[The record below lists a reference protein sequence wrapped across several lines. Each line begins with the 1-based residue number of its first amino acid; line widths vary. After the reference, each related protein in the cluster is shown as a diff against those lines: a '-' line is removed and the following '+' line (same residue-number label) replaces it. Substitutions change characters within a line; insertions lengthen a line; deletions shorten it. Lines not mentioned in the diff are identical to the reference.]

1 MLILLYLL
9 ILLIAINFYQLKTS
23 KPGSDHYIHFGYI
36 NSIKDN
42 KHRFVTKI
50 NTFINEDDF
59 PDPQLY
65 HWMLSLIPSNF
76 LYKYYKFLGLIFNIL
91 SFIFFG
97 IFLNLIYPE
106 LEITIDFN
114 MFVLI
119 SGLVY
124 ILTPFQFFSWNAKSV
139 GLSARGFGVMLGHLF
154 IYCITLYLLTEDFS
168 YLYFSLIFCYAIL
181 LSSQFCFQ
189 FILFFT
195 FIASILFFDIYIF
208 ILPYLSI
215 LFFLITFPNWS
226 KVFFIR
232 QRKYKWM
239 YYSILSKKFG
249 LKLRYSIYRDFI
261 YDFFIELKK
270 RGAVRGFE
278 YIYRNP
284 IMELF
289 LGFPFIVL
297 FFLYG
302 FNPIVNLNSPNNIIS
317 SIVFI
322 SVCIFIIT
330 SFRKTRFL
338 GEPQRYIEFVF
349 PIISILAAIY
359 STSITTIIV
368 VLVFSIMII
377 IFELVII
384 KLMAKR
390 NGKGLTTMDKI
401 LKLLSS
407 FKRSGVVNNRLIS
420 NNFDVLKCFADKDY
434 KIFNVSILESHTSG
448 LHFDEIFPDNYGLLS
463 IDVMIHFV
471 KSSSIDWIILD
482 TNITSKIEFIEL
494 TQNKIK
500 VEHNNSIFNYAIYK
514 VC

>member
-1 MLILLYLL
+1 
-9 ILLIAINFYQLKTS
+9 
-23 KPGSDHYIHFGYI
+23 
-36 NSIKDN
+36 
-42 KHRFVTKI
+42 
-50 NTFINEDDF
+50 
-59 PDPQLY
+59 
-65 HWMLSLIPSNF
+65 
-76 LYKYYKFLGLIFNIL
+76 
-91 SFIFFG
+91 
-97 IFLNLIYPE
+97 
-106 LEITIDFN
+106 
-114 MFVLI
+114 
-119 SGLVY
+119 
-124 ILTPFQFFSWNAKSV
+124 
-139 GLSARGFGVMLGHLF
+139 
-154 IYCITLYLLTEDFS
+154 
-168 YLYFSLIFCYAIL
+168 
-181 LSSQFCFQ
+181 
-189 FILFFT
+189 
-195 FIASILFFDIYIF
+195 
-208 ILPYLSI
+208 
-215 LFFLITFPNWS
+215 
-226 KVFFIR
+226 
-232 QRKYKWM
+232 M

-261 YDFFIELKK
+261 NDFFIEFKK
-270 RGAVRGFE
+270 KGAVRGFE

-284 IMELF
+284 IIELF

-302 FNPIVNLNSPNNIIS
+302 FNSIVNPITPNNIIS

-322 SVCIFIIT
+322 SVCVFIIT

-368 VLVFSIMII
+368 VLVSSIMII

-390 NGKGLTTMDKI
+390 NGKGLSTQDKI
-401 LKLLSS
+401 LKLLS
-407 FKRSGVVNNRLIS
+407 FFNRIGVVNNRLIS

-448 LHFDEIFPDNYGLLS
+448 LHFDEIFPDNYGILS

-471 KSSSIDWIILD
+471 KSSNIDWIILD
-482 TNITSKIEFIEL
+482 TNITSEIEFVEL